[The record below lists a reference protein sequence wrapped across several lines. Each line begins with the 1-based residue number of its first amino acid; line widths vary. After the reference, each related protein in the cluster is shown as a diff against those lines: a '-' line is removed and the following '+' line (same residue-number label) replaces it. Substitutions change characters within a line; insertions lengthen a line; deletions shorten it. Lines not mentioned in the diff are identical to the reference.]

1 MTESGVQHRISAM
14 KSEFQLSLV
23 DAASEPYR
31 AADPFAWYFARG
43 KLRGDPIFICLL
55 ERGLIP
61 SNSRLLDL
69 GCGQGLLAAWLLAAR
84 AHAERGDWPI
94 RWPQPP
100 VLASIRGIEL
110 LPRNVERAHRALGS
124 QASFNHGNICD
135 TDFGEADVIVMLDV
149 LHYIDYEAQTKVLQR
164 IHQAL
169 SPAGSLILRVGDAAG
184 GLQFRV
190 SYWVDRLV
198 WVLRGRNH
206 RLYCRSL
213 ADWQHLLQASGFSVE
228 TVPIAQGTNSVNV
241 LLVAKPVSVP

>member
-1 MTESGVQHRISAM
+1 MTKEL
-14 KSEFQLSLV
+14 QLSLV
-23 DAASEPYR
+23 AAASAPYR

-43 KLRGDPIFICLL
+43 KLRADPIFVSLL
-55 ERGLIP
+55 QRGLIP

-69 GCGQGLLAAWLLAAR
+69 GCGQGLLASWLLAAR
-84 AHAERGDWPI
+84 AYAEHGNWPKE
-94 RWPQPP
+94 WPQPP

-110 LPRNVERAHRALGS
+110 LPRNIERARRALGK

-135 TDFGEADVIVMLDV
+135 TDFGQADVIVMLDV
-149 LHYIDYEAQTKVLQR
+149 LHYIDYEAQADVLRR

-184 GLQFRV
+184 GLQFRI

-198 WVLRGRNH
+198 WLLRGLRNH

-213 ADWQHLLQASGFSVE
+213 DDWQHLLQTSGYSVE
-228 TVPIAQGTNSVNV
+228 TVPIAQGTNSANV
-241 LLVAKPVSVP
+241 LLVAKPASAP